1 MDGMVLQWYFELATK
16 AHTIYDA
23 LHVVSLQPAHRIE
36 VVLRLSADMDAWY
49 VWKDDVVQKGRLL
62 ITRFFVTVDRFDGLP
77 MSARVLASSA
87 VAKPSV
93 KQVS

>member
-1 MDGMVLQWYFELATK
+1 MTSSADQRPPRIEYKPDGEPLDMDGMVLQWYFELATK

-49 VWKDDVVQKGRLL
+49 VYKY
-62 ITRFFVTVDRFDGLP
+62 
-77 MSARVLASSA
+77 
-87 VAKPSV
+87 
-93 KQVS
+93 